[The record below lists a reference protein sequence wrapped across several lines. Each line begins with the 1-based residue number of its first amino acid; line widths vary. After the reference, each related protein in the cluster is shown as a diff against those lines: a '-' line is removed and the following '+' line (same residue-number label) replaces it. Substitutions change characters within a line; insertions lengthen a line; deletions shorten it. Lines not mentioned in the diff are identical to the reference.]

1 MKNDMIEQEQ
11 VFLKNT
17 EMLLISLIEKYVKTN
32 RKKLDVFSERR
43 VKDIVKRSILS
54 EKEFLLNDPITY
66 KDLYGKDQDL
76 N

>member
-1 MKNDMIEQEQ
+1 MIEQEQ